1 MNMELSLASN
11 SSCALNITSN
21 QNCTIS
27 TGPNG
32 VYSSFYKDL
41 FVFILYI
48 ITFLVASVGNL
59 IVCYVCFVKRPKSTT
74 FLLIANMSV
83 SDLLSAL
90 LIPTQWFFCSTYFLD
105 ANERYCG
112 SFKSLQVVSYYIST
126 FTMALI
132 SFDRYTILKNPLSRR
147 VQPVLSIVIIW
158 MLSLFISSPTLVAMR
173 VSEYFTPL
181 KLVHCRI
188 ILRVDLKITGLIRKW
203 RVLMVV
209 VTQYVIPL
217 TIAITFY
224 TLCIKKILSRQRIGE
239 CTDQQEIKF
248 YQSKMRTIKM
258 LVLSLSAF
266 AIVNFDL
273 QPDDFA
279 AAFFCATLA
288 ASGTL
293 KGDHH
298 H

>member
-27 TGPNG
+27 TDPNG

-132 SFDRYTILKNPLSRR
+132 SFDR
-147 VQPVLSIVIIW
+147 
-158 MLSLFISSPTLVAMR
+158 
-173 VSEYFTPL
+173 
-181 KLVHCRI
+181 
-188 ILRVDLKITGLIRKW
+188 
-203 RVLMVV
+203 
-209 VTQYVIPL
+209 
-217 TIAITFY
+217 
-224 TLCIKKILSRQRIGE
+224 
-239 CTDQQEIKF
+239 
-248 YQSKMRTIKM
+248 
-258 LVLSLSAF
+258 
-266 AIVNFDL
+266 
-273 QPDDFA
+273 
-279 AAFFCATLA
+279 
-288 ASGTL
+288 
-293 KGDHH
+293 
-298 H
+298 

>member
-1 MNMELSLASN
+1 MELSLASN

-27 TGPNG
+27 TDPNVSKVHFWFFFLWLVTNITGFKKG

-74 FLLIANMSV
+74 FLLIANMSGNQMLALVVKYNLTDFVCIFPPV

-132 SFDRYTILKNPLSRR
+132 SFDR
-147 VQPVLSIVIIW
+147 
-158 MLSLFISSPTLVAMR
+158 
-173 VSEYFTPL
+173 
-181 KLVHCRI
+181 
-188 ILRVDLKITGLIRKW
+188 
-203 RVLMVV
+203 
-209 VTQYVIPL
+209 
-217 TIAITFY
+217 
-224 TLCIKKILSRQRIGE
+224 
-239 CTDQQEIKF
+239 
-248 YQSKMRTIKM
+248 
-258 LVLSLSAF
+258 
-266 AIVNFDL
+266 
-273 QPDDFA
+273 
-279 AAFFCATLA
+279 
-288 ASGTL
+288 
-293 KGDHH
+293 
-298 H
+298 